1 MAENSQTVLSL
12 YAPCGGG
19 GVIQVFRNLRSAA
32 GEFGLDLRWMGCGAP
47 AMEVARRYAR
57 PEDWECGE
65 IVGTGLETDNE
76 RAKEYRQQIID
87 RGPAAV
93 LLHVMCGEVE
103 SNLAAYLPR
112 EIPRIAFVHTIT
124 PSTYRGARAMRDHL
138 HATIAVSPRI
148 RDDLVRL
155 CGFPADSTFCV
166 PTGLDCQAFS
176 ECARTDMGNGPL
188 RLLSCGRVEDI
199 SKGVFWLP
207 KILKKARAL
216 GLDARLTVAGDG
228 QDRAELERRVDSA
241 GLRGVTEFRGWVQ
254 REDLPRLYAE
264 HEVFLFPS
272 RYEGLGV
279 ACIEAMAAGC
289 VPVATRIR
297 GVTDF
302 VIENGRTG
310 LLFPSGDTG
319 TAARLL
325 ADVERDRGRLR
336 RMRDACRA
344 ETAGRFGVRGQARAF
359 ADIVERVVAH
369 PRRIKD
375 PLPMEKWRIA
385 QGLKPAWWTSLPEP
399 VKNRLRVLRE
409 RAGVI

>member
-1 MAENSQTVLSL
+1 
-12 YAPCGGG
+12 
-19 GVIQVFRNLRSAA
+19 
-32 GEFGLDLRWMGCGAP
+32 
-47 AMEVARRYAR
+47 
-57 PEDWECGE
+57 
-65 IVGTGLETDNE
+65 
-76 RAKEYRQQIID
+76 
-87 RGPAAV
+87 
-93 LLHVMCGEVE
+93 
-103 SNLAAYLPR
+103 
-112 EIPRIAFVHTIT
+112 
-124 PSTYRGARAMRDHL
+124 
-138 HATIAVSPRI
+138 
-148 RDDLVRL
+148 
-155 CGFPADSTFCV
+155 
-166 PTGLDCQAFS
+166 
-176 ECARTDMGNGPL
+176 MGNGPL